1 MFIKAEYKGQK
12 RKFKLQDKSGFA
24 ELLKELIRCFGSDI
38 NQLELGYIDEDE
50 EFIRITNDEEWEVC
64 VEEFGI
70 KNKSKQVNSLEI
82 KIREPNSSFMTTN
95 ASATQL
101 TQSFACLDEAKP
113 AQVEDELKESLDQWN
128 MIGES
133 IKPEEVAAPEPE
145 LGHSVSNI
153 EPDLAQSEMSCPEG
167 FTLRGETPII
177 DEIAEEEKMQ
187 EEELPKIPKYTNLSD
202 QDIVLDMKITGTP
215 EELAQLQHSI
225 THRFAPMAGFSIDK
239 AEIEFKQEAPEQS
252 LLNSSSMTQDLRDEI
267 ESMIEEKIARA
278 MKKSVEPEKPK
289 STYNHFGITCDVC
302 RKIITNSCRFKSL
315 VKHDFDICET
325 CEATG
330 VHPEPLIKI
339 RAPLVGNISWN
350 VNRHFNEM
358 KAIFEGKK
366 VEIKQ
371 ESKDQSASSHC
382 GFKSRMCQLTHIRPA
397 QSPVEAKVTVAD
409 KFAEMGKMIPNMTYE
424 KPQPQVAPSR
434 PLAHIRPCK
443 PAEPALPV
451 VDLSKESEDFKTNFN
466 RIIGVFP
473 RQDKQE
479 LFAFMKKHEEATLE
493 ELICKLLDQMP
504 CY

>member
-1 MFIKAEYKGQK
+1 MFIKAEFKGQK

-24 ELLKELIRCFGSDI
+24 ELLKELVRCFGSEI
-38 NQLELGYIDEDE
+38 TQLELGYIDEDE

-82 KIREPNSSFMTTN
+82 KIREPNTSFTGNSTTN
-95 ASATQL
+95 QQL
-101 TQSFACLDEAKP
+101 TQSFALLEETKPTEA
-113 AQVEDELKESLDQWN
+113 EDEMKKSLEQWN

-133 IKPEEVAAPEPE
+133 IKPEEVAVPEPE
-145 LGHSVSNI
+145 LGNSVSNI

-167 FTLRGETPII
+167 FTLREETPII
-177 DEIAEEEKMQ
+177 DEIVEEEKMQ
-187 EEELPKIPKYTNLSD
+187 EEDLPKIPKYTNTSQ

-215 EELAQLQHSI
+215 EELARLQHSI
-225 THRFAPMAGFSIDK
+225 THQFAPMAGFCIDK
-239 AEIEFKQEAPEQS
+239 AEIEVKQDAPDQS
-252 LLNSSSMTQDLRDEI
+252 LLNSSSMTQDLREEI

-289 STYNHFGITCDVC
+289 STYNHFGITCDIC
-302 RKIITNSCRFKSL
+302 RKIIVNSCRFKSL

-339 RAPLVGNISWN
+339 RAPLDRNASWN
-350 VNRHFNEM
+350 VNRHFEEM
-358 KAIFEGKK
+358 KAIFEGKR

-371 ESKDQSASSHC
+371 ESPET
-382 GFKSRMCQLTHIRPA
+382 SRMSGCNFTPRVPQLAHIRPA
-397 QSPVEAKVTVAD
+397 QTVAQPKVTADD
-409 KFAEMGKMIPNMTYE
+409 KFAEIGKMIPNMTYE
-424 KPQPQVAPSR
+424 KPQVAPSR

-443 PAEPALPV
+443 PAEPVLPV
-451 VDLSKESEDFKTNFN
+451 VDLRTESEEFRTNFN
-466 RIIGVFP
+466 RIVSIFP
-473 RQDKQE
+473 RYDKKE

-493 ELICKLLDQMP
+493 ELICKLLDHMP
-504 CY
+504 IH

>member
-24 ELLKELIRCFGSDI
+24 ELLKELVRCFGSDI

-82 KIREPNSSFMTTN
+82 KIREPNSSFI
-95 ASATQL
+95 ASNQL
-101 TQSFACLDEAKP
+101 TQSFAYIDETKP
-113 AQVEDELKESLDQWN
+113 AQLEDELKKSFDQWN
-128 MIGES
+128 MIDES

-145 LGHSVSNI
+145 LGNSVSNI

-167 FTLRGETPII
+167 FTLREETPII
-177 DEIAEEEKMQ
+177 DEVFEEEKMQ

-225 THRFAPMAGFSIDK
+225 THRFAPMAGFCIDK
-239 AEIEFKQEAPEQS
+239 AEIEIKQDAPEQS

-267 ESMIEEKIARA
+267 ESMIEDKIAKA
-278 MKKSVEPEKPK
+278 MKKSVEPEMPK

-302 RKIITNSCRFKSL
+302 RKIITNSCRFKS
-315 VKHDFDICET
+315 VIKHDFDICET

-339 RAPLVGNISWN
+339 RSPLVSNISWN

-358 KAIFEGKK
+358 KAIFEGKQ

-371 ESKDQSASSHC
+371 ESKDVSASSHC
-382 GFKSRMCQLTHIRPA
+382 GFKPRMCQLAHIRPA
-397 QSPVEAKVTVAD
+397 QSPVEPKVTVAD

-424 KPQPQVAPSR
+424 KPQPQVAPSK

-443 PAEPALPV
+443 PEEPVHPG
-451 VDLSKESEDFKTNFN
+451 VDLSNESEEFKTVFN
-466 RIIGVFP
+466 RIMSLFP
-473 RQDKQE
+473 RQDRKE
-479 LFAFMKKHEEATLE
+479 LFAFMKLREGATIE